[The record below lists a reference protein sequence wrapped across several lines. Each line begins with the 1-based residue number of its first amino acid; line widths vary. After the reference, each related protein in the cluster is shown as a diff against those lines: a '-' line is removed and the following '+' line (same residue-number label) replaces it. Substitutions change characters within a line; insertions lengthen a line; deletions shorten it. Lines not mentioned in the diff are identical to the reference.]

1 VFLWKRRRKPDPS
14 RPLDAVT
21 PREATKAAF
30 SLNTQTPAEKQEG
43 AASAF
48 RQACKRNDAKQ
59 AIANLQRWFAASGIN
74 PHTLSSPAA
83 QQFRTAMQDL
93 EACLYKETKGS
104 RWDGRALLK
113 AFDAM
118 REEAGT
124 QSHHTPTTGN
134 LPPLYQGQ
142 QTTERAA

>member
-1 VFLWKRRRKPDPS
+1 VEEAAQTRSFSAARCS
-14 RPLDAVT
+14 DAA
-21 PREATKAAF
+21 RGHEGCIF
-30 SLNTQTPAEKQEG
+30 AEHAN